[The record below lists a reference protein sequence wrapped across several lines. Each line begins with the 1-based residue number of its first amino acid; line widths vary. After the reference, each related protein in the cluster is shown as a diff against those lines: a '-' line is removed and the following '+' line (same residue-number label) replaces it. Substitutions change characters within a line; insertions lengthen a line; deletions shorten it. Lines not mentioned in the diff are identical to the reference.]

1 MSGPQA
7 SEASGRVRGVTE
19 ALGVL
24 EARPRATRPPL
35 EGFTQALLAR
45 HVDRAAWN
53 AAGLPP
59 LPRPTEEPSGDS
71 VPLRTVAVVRLAQL
85 VVSMHCTG
93 LSLADRPTVWARLE
107 SFFARRLPES
117 DPVLIRLR
125 AVVCHQRLEAGCQPP
140 DVAGLRLLLDLQR
153 RIHGANAYLTG
164 LTRAHLATAY
174 RQAGDY
180 ARAASLLEE
189 EARVRTDLF
198 GPEHPVTLVTRSM
211 LARALLT
218 QADVTEDVQARREL
232 ARHALAVITDVRV
245 ARDRLFGA
253 TAANATKSRRY
264 EAHALLLLG
273 DLDRARAVLEHV
285 LTFDAARD
293 GQKDL
298 YAIGQTHLLLAR
310 VHAAQG
316 DRPQALAHAEQARRI
331 LSAQIPGGESA
342 ARAREIVATLAA
354 G

>member
-1 MSGPQA
+1 VSGPRA
-7 SEASGRVRGVTE
+7 GEDSGRVRGVTE
-19 ALGVL
+19 ALDVL

-35 EGFTQALLAR
+35 EGFTRALLAR
-45 HVDRAAWN
+45 HVDGGAWN

-59 LPRPTEEPSGDS
+59 LPRPTGQPVGDP
-71 VPLRTVAVVRLAQL
+71 VPLHAMAVVRLAQL
-85 VVSMHCTG
+85 TVSMHCTG
-93 LSLADRPTVWARLE
+93 LSLADRPAVWARLE

-125 AVVCHQRLEAGCQPP
+125 IVVCHQRLEAGCQPP
-140 DVAGLRLLLDLQR
+140 NVAGLRRLLDLQR
-153 RIHGANAYLTG
+153 QVHGVNAYLTG

-180 ARAASLLEE
+180 TRAASLLEQE
-189 EARVRTDLF
+189 TRVRTDLY

-211 LARALLT
+211 LTRVLLT
-218 QADVTEDVQARREL
+218 QADITKDAQARSEL
-232 ARHALAVITDVRV
+232 ARHALAVITGVRIT
-245 ARDRLFGA
+245 RDQLFGA
-253 TAANATKSRRY
+253 TSANATRSRRY

-273 DLDRARAVLEHV
+273 DLDRARAGLEHI
-285 LTFDAARD
+285 LTFDATRD

-331 LSAQIPGGESA
+331 LSAQAPDGESA
-342 ARAREIVATLAA
+342 SRAREIVATLAA

>member
-7 SEASGRVRGVTE
+7 SEANGRVRGATE

-24 EARPRATRPPL
+24 EGRPRATRPPL
-35 EGFTQALLAR
+35 EGFTRALLAR
-45 HVDRAAWN
+45 HVDGAAWS

-59 LPRPTEEPSGDS
+59 LARPTEEPAGDPA
-71 VPLRTVAVVRLAQL
+71 PLPAVAVVRLAQL
-85 VVSMHCTG
+85 VVSMHCTSM
-93 LSLADRPTVWARLE
+93 SLADRPTVWARLE

-125 AVVCHQRLEAGCQPP
+125 TVVCHQRLEAGCRPP

-153 RIHGANAYLTG
+153 RVHGVNAYLTG

-180 ARAASLLEE
+180 ARAVSLLEE
-189 EARVRTDLF
+189 EARVRAGLF

-218 QADVTEDVQARREL
+218 QADVTEGVQARHEL
-232 ARHALAVITDVRV
+232 ARRALAVITDVRV

-273 DLDRARAVLEHV
+273 NLDRARASLEHV

-293 GQKDL
+293 GQTDR
-298 YAIGQTHLLLAR
+298 YATGQTHLLLAR

-316 DRPQALAHAEQARRI
+316 DRSQALAHAEQARRI
-331 LSAQIPGGESA
+331 LSSQVPGGESA
-342 ARAREIVATLAA
+342 ARAREIAAALAV